1 MSQTYPTMQWNTRE
15 RALSNDLNKQA
26 RLVSRGITETA
37 TAIVSGTLRKAGIF
51 GIGFLVTPMAGT
63 MKSTISPGT
72 ALFVDGVS
80 VYPDSSVQW
89 VESTVIREVTH
100 EAADASTRFDVIEM
114 KPGTQVVSAEPR
126 DQFNPVT
133 GTFQITNMVKEVTSY
148 PEFQV
153 RKGTPSATPSI
164 PAGTAGWMPLA
175 YVRVVGNA
183 VSVVATDVVYC
194 RPILDAQ
201 DGLGYVDPTT
211 VRYATKVLGGGL
223 AAAGGNTTATV
234 ATALSGRFP
243 GAFHSFRVDPSAEAK
258 LSTLVVDGGVL
269 PASSCALYFYAIPA
283 PYPAG
288 YDTSLAPREL
298 WSPDVDMLYGS
309 NAGFTNAGRQ
319 DGCLI
324 VASENAPTTTTQAGA
339 PAVGGTSSLNHTFFA
354 AGASSS
360 DRTKWVYIGAVSYDQ
375 GLNTFNAQTY
385 SAGCVATINKPGTS
399 YFGVLPIA
407 VDTALSMWTEASG
420 ETTVRWPTTARNIS
434 AQFISTIGA
443 GGWHEIAA
451 VDSASSALAQ
461 VGGHAY
467 MLVNNSAAQR
477 LCAHN
482 ADMIVDNSGQFTMKF
497 ASHSSATTA
506 KVYGR
511 HYTDSVIAG
520 R

>member
-1 MSQTYPTMQWNTRE
+1 MSQTFPTMQWNTRE
-15 RALSNDLNKQA
+15 RALSNDLNKQS
-26 RLVSRGITETA
+26 RLVSRAITETA
-37 TAIVSGTLRKAGIF
+37 TAIVSGTLRRAGIF
-51 GIGFLVTPMAGT
+51 GSGFLVAPMAGT

-80 VYPDSSVQW
+80 VYPDSTVQW
-89 VESTVIREVTH
+89 VESSSVREVTH
-100 EAADASTRFDVIEM
+100 AASDASTRFDVVEM
-114 KPGTQVVSAEPR
+114 RPGTTTTSTEPR
-126 DQFNPVT
+126 DEFNPVT
-133 GTFQITNMVKEVTSY
+133 GTFVVTNMVKEVTSY

-183 VSVVATDVVYC
+183 VSLVATDVVYC

-201 DGLGYVDPTT
+201 DGLGYIDVAT
-211 VRYATKVLGGGL
+211 VRSATRVRGGGL

-243 GAFHSFRVDPSAEAK
+243 DAFHSFRVDPNAEAK
-258 LSTLVVDGGVL
+258 MSTLVIDGGVL
-269 PASSCALYFYAIPA
+269 PAASCALYFYAVPA

-288 YDTSLAPREL
+288 YDTSLALREL
-298 WSPDVDMLYGS
+298 WTPDVDMLYGS
-309 NAGFTNAGRQ
+309 NAGFTNAARQ
-319 DGCLI
+319 DGCII
-324 VASENAPTTTTQAGA
+324 VASELAPTLTTQAGA
-339 PAVGGTSSLNHTFFA
+339 PSAGGTSSLSHTFFA
-354 AGASSS
+354 AGAASSARS
-360 DRTKWVYIGAVSYDQ
+360 RWVYIGAVSYDQ

-385 SAGCVATINKPGTS
+385 TAGRVATIIKPGKD
-399 YFGVLPIA
+399 YFAALPIA
-407 VDTALSMWTEASG
+407 VDTNLNMWTEPTG
-420 ETTVRWPTTARNIS
+420 TTVVRWPNTARNIS

-443 GGWHEIAA
+443 AGWHEIAA
-451 VDSASSALAQ
+451 VDSASTALPE

-467 MLVNNSAAQR
+467 VLPNNTAAQR

-482 ADMIVDNSGQFTMKF
+482 SDMVVNATGEFTMKF
-497 ASHSSATTA
+497 ASHSGATTA

-511 HYTDSVIAG
+511 HYQDSVIAG

>member
-1 MSQTYPTMQWNTRE
+1 MTQTYPTMQWNTRE

-51 GIGFLVTPMAGT
+51 GAGFLVTPMAGT

-80 VYPDSSVQW
+80 VYPDSTVQW
-89 VESTVIREVTH
+89 VESTAIREVTH
-100 EAADASTRFDVIEM
+100 EASDASTRFDVVEM
-114 KPGTQVVSAEPR
+114 RPGTMTVSTEPR
-126 DQFNPVT
+126 DEFNPVT
-133 GTFQITNMVKEVTSY
+133 GTFVVTNMVKEVTSY

-164 PAGTAGWMPLA
+164 PAGVAGWMPLA

-194 RPILDAQ
+194 RPILDAA

-211 VRYATKVLGGGL
+211 VRYASRVRGGGL

-243 GAFHSFRVDPSAEAK
+243 GAFHNFRADPSTEAK
-258 LSTLVVDGGVL
+258 MSTLVIDGGVL
-269 PASSCALYFYAIPA
+269 PAASCALYFYAVPP

-288 YDTSLAPREL
+288 YSTSLAPREL
-298 WSPDVDMLYGS
+298 WTPTVDLLYGS

-319 DGCLI
+319 EGCII
-324 VASENAPTTTTQAGA
+324 VPSENAPTLTTQAGA
-339 PAVGGTSSLNHTFFA
+339 PATGGTASINHTFFA

-360 DRTKWVYIGAVSYDQ
+360 DRANWVYIGAVSYDQ

-385 SAGCVATINKPGTS
+385 IGGRVSTILKPGKD
-399 YFGVLPIA
+399 YFAALPIA
-407 VDTALSMWTEASG
+407 VDTAYNMWTEPTG
-420 ETTVRWPTTARNIS
+420 TTVVRWPTTARNIS
-434 AQFISTIGA
+434 VQFVATIGA
-443 GGWHEIAA
+443 AGWHEIGA
-451 VDSASSALAQ
+451 VDSASTALAQ

-467 MLVNNSAAQR
+467 VLPNNSLAGR
-477 LCAHN
+477 FCSHN
-482 ADMIVDNSGQFTMKF
+482 ADMVVDSSGQFTMKF
-497 ASHSSATTA
+497 ATHSGATTA

-511 HYTDSVIAG
+511 HYQDSVIAG